1 MNDEIALRAV
11 FRKIDVIVI
20 LEPEGCADAIF
31 DRAGHQIIRNVLDV
45 LAAGFGRFFT
55 GKRGSNGVLR

>member
-1 MNDEIALRAV
+1 VNDEIALGTV

-20 LEPEGCADAIF
+20 LEAEGCADAIS

-55 GKRGSNGVLR
+55 GKGGANGVLR